1 MDEKTKLITMAVCG
15 VVISAALIASFFAIS
30 ITQQAVAQGN
40 KTGGGNATSAGGG
53 GGNATSAGGGGGNAT
68 SAGK

>member
-30 ITQQAVAQGN
+30 FTQQAVAQGN
-40 KTGGGNATSAGGG
+40 TTGGNATSASGERQCD
-53 GGNATSAGGGGGNAT
+53 
-68 SAGK
+68 KC

>member
-30 ITQQAVAQGN
+30 FTQQAVAQGN
-40 KTGGGNATSAGGG
+40 TTGGGNATSA
-53 GGNATSAGGGGGNAT
+53 S
-68 SAGK
+68 K

>member
-30 ITQQAVAQGN
+30 FTQQAVAQGN
-40 KTGGGNATSAGGG
+40 TTGGGNATSASKSLSQ
-53 GGNATSAGGGGGNAT
+53 NYPPIDNNTAS
-68 SAGK
+68 

>member
-40 KTGGGNATSAGGG
+40 KTGGGGNATSAGG
-53 GGNATSAGGGGGNAT
+53 GGNATSAGGGGNAT
-68 SAGK
+68 SASK

>member
-30 ITQQAVAQGN
+30 FTQQAVAQGN
-40 KTGGGNATSAGGG
+40 TTAAAMRQVLVVAAMRQVLVNSREIIAY
-53 GGNATSAGGGGGNAT
+53 
-68 SAGK
+68 

>member
-53 GGNATSAGGGGGNAT
+53 GNATSAGGGGNAT
-68 SAGK
+68 SASK

>member
-15 VVISAALIASFFAIS
+15 VVISAALIASLFAIS

-40 KTGGGNATSAGGG
+40 TTGG
-53 GGNATSAGGGGGNAT
+53 GGNATSASGGGGNAT
-68 SAGK
+68 SASK

>member
-40 KTGGGNATSAGGG
+40 KTGGG
-53 GGNATSAGGGGGNAT
+53 GNATSAGGGGNAT